1 MRTRHAFASPMKTT
15 PRILLEPDLCQDLV
29 LPSSGRSILI
39 RTALQENMKDSLQKV
54 LPPIARLLPDS
65 AAGLEDEVEG
75 LDTARRFSPRLY
87 FDYFTLLQGM
97 AQSDVRAVAARSAAL
112 RRCLHMPYA
121 DRFEVRERMD
131 EIALS
136 FMRAHRTA
144 TLSDAS
150 HLAID
155 TQESDTY
162 PRYIDSISRWTAAS
176 ARRHLAT
183 LQMALAASEPHLADE
198 LSSLVSVVQLMPQ
211 SFFAEAASSLAA
223 FGTILVRPP
232 MDSPEKSTQF
242 FYFDRIVHESAHI
255 YLNMLMTFDPL
266 LTNGAALAE
275 SPARQTL
282 RPLKGVLHAHFVFFR
297 LLHAYRHAPDAIRNT
312 EAPCPS
318 RAEMDRMSL
327 SALPLSFAAREAVYL
342 DKFIQ
347 GDSILRSSAAFTPC
361 GQRFFDAMTETLCHV

>member
-1 MRTRHAFASPMKTT
+1 
-15 PRILLEPDLCQDLV
+15 
-29 LPSSGRSILI
+29 
-39 RTALQENMKDSLQKV
+39 MKDSLQKV
-54 LPPIARLLPDS
+54 LLQIARVLPGS
-65 AAGLEDEVEG
+65 AAGLEEEVEG

-87 FDYFTLLQGM
+87 FDYFMLLQDM
-97 AQSDVRAVAARSAAL
+97 AQSDVRAVAARCAAL

-136 FMRAHRTA
+136 FMRAHRAA

-150 HLAID
+150 HLSID
-155 TQESDTY
+155 APESATY
-162 PRYIDSISRWTAAS
+162 LEYADSIPRCTAAS

-198 LSSLVSVVQLMPQ
+198 ISSLVSVVQLMPQ
-211 SFFAEAASSLAA
+211 SFSAEAASSLSA
-223 FGTILVRPP
+223 FGTVLVRPP
-232 MDSPEKSTQF
+232 MDTPETSTHF

-266 LTNGAALAE
+266 LTNGAALAA

-297 LLHAYRHAPDAIRNT
+297 LLHAYRHAPDAIRRT
-312 EAPCPS
+312 EASCPP

-347 GDSILRSSAAFTPC
+347 GDAILRSSAAFTPC
-361 GQRFFDAMTETLCHV
+361 GQRLFDAMTETLCHV